1 MPTAIV
7 LGTFDGLHKGHRA
20 VIKAAQG
27 FYTVAVTFDIP
38 PKSFLGHESKL
49 LMMAA
54 DKAKGLKTL
63 GVDEI
68 YTLDFSKVSNMS
80 PEDFFC
86 DIVQKFSPSLFVCGF
101 NYRFGKG
108 AAGDAKLLSKLCKD
122 NGIEIKIVNGV
133 GSPSPISSSAIREMV
148 ASGNVDKANG
158 QIYGGFGF
166 TSPVLHG
173 DARGRILGF
182 PTINQAFPEGLAVP
196 KFGVYES
203 RIIIDN
209 EVYKSITNLGV
220 RPTYK
225 TDFIGCETFING
237 FSGEIYGKPV
247 TLKLIKFI
255 RPERKFSSTEELL
268 TTVKSDIKSVL
279 GIEL

>member
-20 VIKAAQG
+20 VIEAAQG

-38 PKSFLGHESKL
+38 PKFFLGREYEL
-49 LMMAA
+49 LMTPE
-54 DKAKGLKTL
+54 DKYKGLKEL

-68 YTLDFSKVSNMS
+68 YTLDFKEVSGVS
-80 PEDFFC
+80 PEDFFE
-86 DIVQKFSPSLFVCGF
+86 DIRKKFSPSLIVCGF

-108 AAGDAKLLSKLCKD
+108 AAGDTKLLAKLCKKD
-122 NGIEIKIVNGV
+122 GTKLKVVNSV
-133 GSPSPISSSAIREMV
+133 GGDCPVSSSAIREMISAGDV
-148 ASGNVDKANG
+148 AAANG

-166 TSPVLHG
+166 TSTVLHG
-173 DARGRILGF
+173 DARGRSLGF
-182 PTINQAFPEGLAVP
+182 PTVNQVFPKNLAVP

-203 RIIIDN
+203 RAIIDRK
-209 EVYKSITNLGV
+209 VYKSITNLGI

-225 TDFIGCETFING
+225 TDFIGCETFIDG
-237 FSGEIYGKPV
+237 FSGDIYGKPV

-255 RPERKFSSTEELL
+255 RPEKKFSNTKELL
-268 TTVKSDIKSVL
+268 TAVKSDIKSVL
-279 GIEL
+279 NIEI